1 MVMKKHDK
9 KNDEVLALC
18 ADYVLEFGSS
28 SERSEFEMHMS
39 QCPTCLEEVNTLSAL
54 TATLRGPEASG
65 PERPDLWDRVANRLE
80 FTPTLVEDESP
91 VNFQLVGSGSPW
103 LPAPIPGV
111 ETRILQIDRERDRV
125 TFEARLE
132 PGSAYPPHEHHG
144 PEECYILS
152 GDLWVGDVHMKA
164 GDYQSL
170 ESGSMHEA
178 QSTDGGCQLLLIGSA
193 KNSPL
198 MWMEGA

>member
-1 MVMKKHDK
+1 MKKHDK

-28 SERSEFEMHMS
+28 LERLEFETHMAE
-39 QCPTCLEEVNTLSAL
+39 CPTCSEEVNALSAL
-54 TATLRGPEASG
+54 TATLRGPAANG
-65 PERPDLWDRVANRLE
+65 PERPDLWDRVASQLE
-80 FTPTLVEDESP
+80 FTLKPIAAESP
-91 VNFQLVGSGSPW
+91 INFQLVDSGSPW
-103 LPAPIPGV
+103 EPAPIPGV

-125 TFEARLE
+125 TFEARLQ
-132 PGSAYPPHEHHG
+132 PGASYPPHEHHG

-152 GDLWVGDVHMKA
+152 GDLWVGDVHMQA

-170 ESGSMHEA
+170 ENGSLHEA
-178 QSTDGGCQLLLIGSA
+178 QSTDGGCQLLLIGSV